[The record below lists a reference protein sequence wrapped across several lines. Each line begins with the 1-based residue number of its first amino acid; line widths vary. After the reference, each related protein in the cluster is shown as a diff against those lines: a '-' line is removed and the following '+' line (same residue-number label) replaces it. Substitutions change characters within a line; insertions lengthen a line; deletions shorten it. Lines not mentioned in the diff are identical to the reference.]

1 MVRPK
6 EDRRKV
12 KRKTRQKSSSVKYG
26 KHCTPEGHE
35 KVLKAIKSAKK
46 KGVRKS
52 SKQYSIPKTALQRKY
67 NKVKDAEEGK
77 MRDLLKSKK
86 LVLLS
91 SEEEDAVA
99 EYVL

>member
-26 KHCTPEGHE
+26 KHCTPEGQE
-35 KVLKAIKSAKK
+35 KVLKAIKSDKK

-52 SKQYSIPKTALQRKY
+52 SKQHTIPKTTLPSKY
-67 NKVKDAEEGK
+67 NKVKDAEEGN
-77 MRDLLKSKK
+77 MRDLLRSKR
-86 LVLLS
+86 LALLR
-91 SEEEDAVA
+91 A
-99 EYVL
+99 EA